1 MVMPSCTGPELFQQ
15 LQAIRPSLRVLYMS
29 GYAKDTLLDT
39 RRLAENAGFIAKPF
53 TAESLTRK
61 VGELLGR

>member
-1 MVMPSCTGPELFQQ
+1 MPSCTGPELFQQ
-15 LQAIRPSLRVLYMS
+15 LQATRPSLRVLYMS
-29 GYAKDTLLDT
+29 GHAKDTLLDA
-39 RRLAENAGFIAKPF
+39 RRLAENDGFIAKAF